1 DRVRKYATDRRAPT
15 TKTHRRRAMAKGQ
28 QRSTREK
35 KKPKKDKVKSVAATS
50 RFGTPP
56 APTGNPAADK
66 KKW

>member
-1 DRVRKYATDRRAPT
+1 
-15 TKTHRRRAMAKGQ
+15 MAKGQ

-50 RFGTPP
+50 RFGAPP
-56 APTGNPAADK
+56 APTGIPPADK